1 MYKVRVGSTWP
12 YPGACINFPVWMIK
26 TVNFDGDD
34 RDGDAGLRHGPYS
47 CPSQLLV
54 PE

>member
-1 MYKVRVGSTWP
+1 MYKVRVHGR
-12 YPGACINFPVWMIK
+12 IPVHASIFLVRMIK
-26 TVNFDGDD
+26 TVNFDDDD